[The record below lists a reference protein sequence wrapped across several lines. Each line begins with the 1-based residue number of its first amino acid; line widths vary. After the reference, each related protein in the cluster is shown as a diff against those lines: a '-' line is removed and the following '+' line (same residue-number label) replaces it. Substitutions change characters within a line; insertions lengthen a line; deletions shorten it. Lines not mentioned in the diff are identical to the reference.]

1 MPSLGGF
8 GGYARHA
15 GCAPQQDLVSVPA
28 RVDPA
33 DTVSLAF
40 NYIIA
45 FQMLTGIARFRADKP
60 ILVHRGA
67 GGVGARYSK
76 CRRRHRRRETR

>member
-15 GCAPQQDLVSVPA
+15 VCAPQQDLVSVPA

-45 FQMLTGIARFRADKP
+45 FQMLHP
-60 ILVHRGA
+60 HSSGA
-67 GGVGARYSK
+67 
-76 CRRRHRRRETR
+76 C